1 MGCGCLGALL
11 GNSENAAYI
20 KSVSAG
26 KTEEQKKVIEYFCK
40 EEGCFSKN
48 ISDEEYLSM
57 IRRKRDS
64 LNLRKRGLDK
74 VGLDEDEVKEI
85 EPVMLEGFVY
95 DRAYAKKRANG
106 SWVSSAYQVT
116 WLFFS
121 PSDMHI
127 YTYTFNM
134 DEDKKKETTDTFFY
148 RDVVSFST
156 STETETAHG
165 VNDTKFEIDNNKFKM
180 VVPGDKISV
189 SMGDVEGGDDILRAL
204 KQLLKDKKM

>member
-134 DEDKKKETTDTFFY
+134 DE
-148 RDVVSFST
+148 
-156 STETETAHG
+156 ETETAHG

-180 VVPGDKISV
+180 VVPGDKIFV